1 MSRSPQTRTV
11 LNASLVDSS
20 AWSDYHNL
28 MFGVRRS
35 VKYHTYR
42 QRFFENVLNLSLFMA
57 LASGPA
63 LVFLATA
70 DPLDNGWIKYAPAII
85 TSVFTGVA
93 LVARV
98 GTKATH
104 HCQLKIDFIR
114 LRQDMERQRGKA
126 NDEEAV
132 AEWTARRLGIE
143 EGEPPINR
151 VVDGLCHNELVQAM
165 DIDDTTQYVR
175 VLVWHRLVG
184 PFTRYFDNGLR
195 KYEEG
200 EKKSVWV

>member
-1 MSRSPQTRTV
+1 M
-11 LNASLVDSS
+11 S
-20 AWSDYHNL
+20 AWNEYHNL

-42 QRFFENVLNLSLFMA
+42 QRFFENILNLSLFMA

-63 LVFLATA
+63 LVFLATTA
-70 DPLDNGWIKYAPAII
+70 DPPDGNWTKYIPAII

-93 LVARV
+93 LVGRV
-98 GTKATH
+98 GAKANL
-104 HCQLKIDFIR
+104 HCQLKIEFIR
-114 LRQDMERQRGKA
+114 LRQDMERRRGEAK
-126 NDEEAV
+126 DEGTV
-132 AEWTARRLGIE
+132 AEWTAQRLGIE
-143 EGEPPINR
+143 AGEPPINR
-151 VVDGLCHNELVQAM
+151 VVDGLCHNEVVEAM
-165 DIDDTTQYVR
+165 GIDDITQYVR
-175 VLVWHRLVG
+175 VLVWHRLAG